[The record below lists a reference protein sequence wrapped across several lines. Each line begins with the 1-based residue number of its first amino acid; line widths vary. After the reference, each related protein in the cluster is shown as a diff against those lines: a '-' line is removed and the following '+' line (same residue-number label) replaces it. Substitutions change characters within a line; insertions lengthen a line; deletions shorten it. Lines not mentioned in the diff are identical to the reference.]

1 MEEKRSRSKAGQS
14 ESVQGAMLD
23 KYVTLRNLGKGV
35 IGTSLWTLGI
45 ILGAAGVVGIAKN
58 DDDKYVI
65 KLGPVEI
72 NIDNIFG
79 SSTFLAGAALV
90 GAIKDGKLVTS
101 GGRVLNICA
110 TGDSLDEVREK
121 VYKVAN
127 KIDFDGKF
135 YRNDIGLR

>member
-1 MEEKRSRSKAGQS
+1 MRVKWNDKHVACLVLAS
-14 ESVQGAMLD
+14 QG
-23 KYVTLRNLGKGV
+23 YPGSYPKG
-35 IGTSLWTLGI
+35 IE
-45 ILGAAGVVGIAKN
+45 
-58 DDDKYVI
+58 I
-65 KLGPVEI
+65 K
-72 NIDNIFG
+72 NIDDCDDCVVFH
-79 SSTFLAGAALV
+79 AGT
-90 GAIKDGKLVTS
+90 AIKDGKLVTS

>member
-1 MEEKRSRSKAGQS
+1 
-14 ESVQGAMLD
+14 MLISND
-23 KYVTLRNLGKGV
+23 K
-35 IGTSLWTLGI
+35 
-45 ILGAAGVVGIAKN
+45 
-58 DDDKYVI
+58 
-65 KLGPVEI
+65 
-72 NIDNIFG
+72 
-79 SSTFLAGAALV
+79 LAGATQTYEVSDILRDAVEFRQGDLV
-90 GAIKDGKLVTS
+90 SEIKNIDDCDDCVVFHAGTVIKDGKLVTS